1 MQQQKNAFLTD
12 LNTIFENFK
21 ENIDILK
28 LFIFIKHFSLHNGPA
43 ERADSRKSME
53 EFRPLK
59 APGDFLFNPQF
70 VKISCLI
77 HNGII

>member
-28 LFIFIKHFSLHNGPA
+28 LFIFIKTFLPPQWAGRKGGFQKKH
-43 ERADSRKSME
+43 ER
-53 EFRPLK
+53 
-59 APGDFLFNPQF
+59 
-70 VKISCLI
+70 V
-77 HNGII
+77 